1 MNFQDIPNEIT
12 DKILELLNNHLSM
25 SASNL
30 SKDKCVLPMLA
41 TQGNIPNSNKIM
53 SLQPKNGQTDVDA
66 ALSAAINILKN
77 IDFEYAWFS
86 YSTQIRLSNG
96 KSTNALKT
104 YIFVK
109 SGLTVVFFTPYKIS
123 GFIKRKVD
131 YEKNIIGEIIDNIFD

>member
-1 MNFQDIPNEIT
+1 
-12 DKILELLNNHLSM
+12 M

-77 IDFEYAWFS
+77 IDFEYA
-86 YSTQIRLSNG
+86 
-96 KSTNALKT
+96 
-104 YIFVK
+104 
-109 SGLTVVFFTPYKIS
+109 
-123 GFIKRKVD
+123 
-131 YEKNIIGEIIDNIFD
+131 